1 MWKHYKRRNNSMLQK
16 QKITTKKVKNNYI
29 SECVVVDTETNET
42 FYVVT
47 QFGDLLYATFTSSW
61 LDYATGKVSEE
72 PQRIEGEDYL
82 FFDLNNDNKETKFWE
97 FYVDTFNEASHLEH
111 TQYINR
117 KYANM
122 KKPIGN
128 IKYEI
133 VYKNNKPVFGCGP
146 MGDIYE
152 IKFHI
157 LDDDSYLYVYSDDA
171 FGYMSIHK
179 FSVFELL
186 EKDDDVS
193 LDDDCEEMIE
203 KFSDA
208 KKSKYYDLYLE
219 MEKFKDN
226 Y

>member
-1 MWKHYKRRNNSMLQK
+1 MLQK
-16 QKITTKKVKNNYI
+16 LKITTKKIKSNYI
-29 SECVVVDTETNET
+29 SECKVVDVDTNKI
-42 FYVVT
+42 FYVVA
-47 QFGDLLYATFTSSW
+47 QLGDLLYATFTSSW
-61 LDYATGKVSEE
+61 LDYVIGKVSEK
-72 PQRIEGEDYL
+72 PQMIEGEDYY
-82 FFDLNNDNKETKFWE
+82 FFDGPDENGKPNRFAE
-97 FYVDTFNEASHLEH
+97 FYNEVLAEASLLEH
-111 TQYINR
+111 THYINR

-128 IKYEI
+128 IKYAV
-133 VYKNNKPVFGCGP
+133 VYKNSKPVFSCGP
-146 MGDIYE
+146 MGEIYE

-157 LDDDSYLYVYSDDA
+157 LDDDSYLYVYSDDE
-171 FGYMSIHK
+171 FGYMSIHT

-186 EKDDDVS
+186 EKNEEAS
-193 LDDDCEEMIE
+193 IDDDCVEMIE